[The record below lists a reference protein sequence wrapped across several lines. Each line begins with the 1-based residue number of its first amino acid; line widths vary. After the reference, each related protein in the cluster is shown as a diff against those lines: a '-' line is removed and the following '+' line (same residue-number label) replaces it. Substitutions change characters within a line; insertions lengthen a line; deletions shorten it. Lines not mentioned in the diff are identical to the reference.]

1 MQLSLK
7 DRIPLYD
14 TNKIG
19 VIYAGPGQ
27 HDNEAA
33 ILSNVCGSSRHTQFL
48 AGLGTPL
55 RLRDCPPAEIYT
67 EGLDRNG
74 AEGEFAYSWQ
84 YDICQVI
91 FHVTALM
98 PTRDSDPGGN
108 SKKMHIGNDFVTVVC
123 NDSQQAAKF
132 SRIKGQF
139 NFAKV
144 LIKPLDNASNMV
156 TVRFKDERKEL
167 LSDTGTRVI
176 SDNNLPR

>member
-33 ILSNVCGSSRHTQFL
+33 ILSNVCGSSRYTQFL
-48 AGLGTPL
+48 AGLGTLL

-84 YDICQVI
+84 YDICQGKKNCY
-91 FHVTALM
+91 FLM
-98 PTRDSDPGGN
+98 
-108 SKKMHIGNDFVTVVC
+108 
-123 NDSQQAAKF
+123 
-132 SRIKGQF
+132 
-139 NFAKV
+139 
-144 LIKPLDNASNMV
+144 NASLDSRLKAPV
-156 TVRFKDERKEL
+156 Q
-167 LSDTGTRVI
+167 RV
-176 SDNNLPR
+176 

>member
-33 ILSNVCGSSRHTQFL
+33 ILSNVCGSSRYTQFL
-48 AGLGTPL
+48 AGLGTLL

-74 AEGEFAYSWQ
+74 AEGEFAYS
-84 YDICQVI
+84 
-91 FHVTALM
+91 
-98 PTRDSDPGGN
+98 PG
-108 SKKMHIGNDFVTVVC
+108 SMTFV
-123 NDSQQAAKF
+123 
-132 SRIKGQF
+132 
-139 NFAKV
+139 KV
-144 LIKPLDNASNMV
+144 
-156 TVRFKDERKEL
+156 KEIA
-167 LSDTGTRVI
+167 I
-176 SDNNLPR
+176 S